1 MAQDKDVHGEGDDA
15 ARRSS
20 KEQEALDR
28 KAAEQKAKE
37 AELERLR
44 RESAAKRAE

>member
-1 MAQDKDVHGEGDDA
+1 MAQDKDMRGESGDA
-15 ARRSS
+15 ARRSP
-20 KEQEALDR
+20 KEQEELDR